1 MSKKEHEKKDK
12 KKKNP
17 ELEKEYPRKKTKE
30 TKKLLIKLKHFISK

>member
-1 MSKKEHEKKDK
+1 MKKKTK

-17 ELEKEYPRKKTKE
+17 ELKKEYLRKKTKE